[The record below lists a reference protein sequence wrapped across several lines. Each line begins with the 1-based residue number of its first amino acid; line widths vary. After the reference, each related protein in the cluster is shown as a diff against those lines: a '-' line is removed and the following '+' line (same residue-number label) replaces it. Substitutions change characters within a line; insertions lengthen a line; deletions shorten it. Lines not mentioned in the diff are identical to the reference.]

1 MLISHHRNFDVEKL
15 GSWRLRVI
23 QVNKRC
29 KRTVAEMLR
38 VFIPQALSTGLY
50 GRLSKEGSE
59 NGLLINTTPVVR
71 TARRH
76 AQVNYAE
83 LDYNDDIDEDFVPEG
98 ALDFNVA
105 SGGRFGNGSRP
116 NGAALPGNAQLAQ
129 KYALRPARGTPRI
142 PELDMD
148 QKIQELAHRGNA
160 PDILIPIRL
169 NLEYNSGNSKLVDFF
184 MWNLNETLITPEQF
198 ASILCTDL
206 ELPANLHLEI
216 AEAINK
222 QIEEYNYASSL
233 QLPPSMEYHIII
245 DLSVNLNK
253 KLYQDR
259 FEWDLAQTEITPDIF
274 ADIVVGDL
282 GLSLE
287 FKPAILHSLHEVLL
301 RLKREICEGS
311 YNHELQKYQ
320 QLAGLIFECGIRIRT
335 ESSIHNGNDLWQPI
349 VEILTAEEIEKREI
363 ERERNIRRLKRENMR
378 LENDE
383 ASNKRRATARRR
395 YDELEGLWRY

>member
-1 MLISHHRNFDVEKL
+1 
-15 GSWRLRVI
+15 
-23 QVNKRC
+23 
-29 KRTVAEMLR
+29 MLR
-38 VFIPQALSTGLY
+38 VFNPQALSSGLY
-50 GRLSKEGSE
+50 SRLTKEGSE

-83 LDYNDDIDEDFVPEG
+83 LDYNDDIDEEFVPEG
-98 ALDFNVA
+98 SIDFGGL
-105 SGGRFGNGSRP
+105 SGNMFGNNSARY
-116 NGAALPGNAQLAQ
+116 NGNGMPVNATQ
-129 KYALRPARGTPRI
+129 KYSLRPARGTPRI
-142 PELDMD
+142 PQLEMET
-148 QKIQELAHRGNA
+148 KIQELAHRGNA

-169 NLEYNSGNSKLVDFF
+169 NLEYNNGNSKLVDFF

-216 AEAINK
+216 TDTISK

-233 QLPPSMEYHIII
+233 QLPSTMEYHIII

-259 FEWDLAQTEITPDIF
+259 FEWDLAQTEITPDTF

-335 ESSIHNGNDLWQPI
+335 ENSIHNGNDLWQPI

-395 YDELEGLWRY
+395 YDELEGSWKY